1 MNSNP
6 DDKPRNPVVVP
17 PAVVARDLWPE
28 DIAGVVMYHANG
40 VASRY
45 ERFVAKLYHELSR
58 DLTER
63 QIALVFRK
71 LGIKV
76 QGITE

>member
-1 MNSNP
+1 MADVS
-6 DDKPRNPVVVP
+6 KKTASPVVVP

-40 VASRY
+40 DVTRY
-45 ERFVAKLYHELSR
+45 QRFVAKLHHEMGR
-58 DLTER
+58 DFTDR
-63 QIALVFRK
+63 QVARLFRI
-71 LGIKV
+71 LGIRV